1 MIEQEIYIST
11 VNKITELTNEKISRE
26 VYMTEIQLAKEF
38 IKYANESEENIIR
51 FLKENNQEVVNFSVK
66 RLQLITD
73 DNEQDEND
81 DYILGDDEDDEM
93 VSLGLS
99 KTFLIDD
106 IIELILIKKGDDSL
120 EKYLKKIR
128 IPNAE
133 KHAKEL
139 RDIYDSIKEI

>member
-66 RLQLITD
+66 KIQLITD
-73 DNEQDEND
+73 NNEQDEND
-81 DYILGDDEDDEM
+81 DYILEDDEDDETI
-93 VSLGLS
+93 SLGLS
-99 KTFLIDD
+99 KTFLVDD

-128 IPNAE
+128 IPNA
-133 KHAKEL
+133 KKYAKEL
-139 RDIYDSIKEI
+139 QDIYDSIK

>member
-11 VNKITELTNEKISRE
+11 VNKITELTNKKISRE

-51 FLKENNQEVVNFSVK
+51 FLKENNQEVVKFLVK
-66 RLQLITD
+66 RLQLVTD
-73 DNEQDEND
+73 DNEQNDND
-81 DYILGDDEDDEM
+81 DYILEDDGDDEM

-139 RDIYDSIKEI
+139 RNIYDSIKEI